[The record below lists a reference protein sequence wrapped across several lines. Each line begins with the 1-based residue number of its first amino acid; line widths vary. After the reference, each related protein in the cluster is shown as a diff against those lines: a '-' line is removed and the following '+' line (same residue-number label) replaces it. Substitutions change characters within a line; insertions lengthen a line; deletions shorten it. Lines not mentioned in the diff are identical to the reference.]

1 MIKIKD
7 RRKNMSRI
15 RKAAEREFKKLS
27 KKEQRRI
34 NRLKRIPLPAP
45 GTVYDPKK
53 NAPRKKNWS
62 QEDE

>member
-1 MIKIKD
+1 
-7 RRKNMSRI
+7 MSRI
-15 RKAAEREFKKLS
+15 RKAADREFKKLS

-53 NAPRKKNWS
+53 TAPRKKNWS

>member
-1 MIKIKD
+1 
-7 RRKNMSRI
+7 MSRI
-15 RKAAEREFKKLS
+15 RKAADREFKKLS

-53 NAPRKKNWS
+53 TAPRQKRWS
-62 QEDE
+62 ETDE

>member
-1 MIKIKD
+1 
-7 RRKNMSRI
+7 MSRI
-15 RKAAEREFKKLS
+15 RKAVEKEFKKLS

-53 NAPRKKNWS
+53 TAPRKKNWS
-62 QEDE
+62 EEDG